1 MDTPKPPDDT
11 CARCGDDVGPGSP
24 LYYDR
29 VRADDSR
36 VICSDCARVEQGHVI
51 PVYPDVDVPITIPN
65 TNLPQTH

>member
-11 CARCGDDVGPGSP
+11 CARCGDDVGPGCP

-36 VICSDCARVEQGHVI
+36 VICSDCARAEQGHVI